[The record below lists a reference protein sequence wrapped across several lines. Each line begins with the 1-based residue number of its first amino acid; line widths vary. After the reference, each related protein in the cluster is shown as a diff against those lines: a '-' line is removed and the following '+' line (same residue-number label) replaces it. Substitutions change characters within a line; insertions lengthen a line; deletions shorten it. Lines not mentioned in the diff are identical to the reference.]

1 MNDRDLCLMAHDVAR
16 MCSAPVGLNL
26 VPLKAEIA
34 RIHEQGYVAGMEMAR
49 RLLRLQLGLA
59 VKGDSDG

>member
-1 MNDRDLCLMAHDVAR
+1 MNDRDLCLMAHDVAS
-16 MCSAPVGLNL
+16 MCRAPVGLNL

-34 RIHEQGYVAGMEMAR
+34 RIHEQGYGAGMEMAR